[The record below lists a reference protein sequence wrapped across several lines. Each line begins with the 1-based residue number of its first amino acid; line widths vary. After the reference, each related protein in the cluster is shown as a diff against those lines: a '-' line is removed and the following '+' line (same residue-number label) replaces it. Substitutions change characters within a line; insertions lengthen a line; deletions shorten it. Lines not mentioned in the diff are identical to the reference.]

1 MLVFVFALLYAMLW
15 KQSYLKHFFKIYWLF
30 AGSSETGTKEEPL
43 VAETINPVHIKQQAE
58 IREKLAA
65 LKEKRLL
72 NKKLG

>member
-1 MLVFVFALLYAMLW
+1 
-15 KQSYLKHFFKIYWLF
+15 LF
-30 AGSSETGTKEEPL
+30 GGSSETGTKEEPL